1 MGKKIKQVLPT
12 IIILIF
18 NVKNNRPQ
26 TIAQPRSQGR
36 EERTLGT
43 RLTIAHQKRTTQNL
57 NDGKKIFMPQE
68 IVDSRFLV
76 YNFNNRFMNCK
87 FK

>member
-18 NVKNNRPQ
+18 NVKKNHPQ

-43 RLTIAHQKRTTQNL
+43 RLTIAHQKRITHNL
-57 NDGKKIFMPQE
+57 NDGKKIFHAPGNC
-68 IVDSRFLV
+68 RFNVFGLELQ
-76 YNFNNRFMNCK
+76 
-87 FK
+87 